1 MVPGRQTEDAV
12 QTHIVYQHTGLL
24 VCRSPHPT
32 SHLLQVFRQGKR
44 GTCQLHE
51 LHIGTVETFGED
63 IHIDQHFNLS
73 PSEIIH
79 QFLAFRSRSPA
90 VDSNRL
96 QPVCAIT
103 SRYPAGMGD
112 AGSIYDSFLSVGI
125 SFHALIQPADT
136 CLPVQYLVHLLYL
149 VVPVRTP
156 FLQRVYQPLFPAVRT
171 DGHIVKG

>member
-1 MVPGRQTEDAV
+1 MRREFFPLFCQFF
-12 QTHIVYQHTGLL
+12 QIFVYIILNLAIGQL
-24 VCRSPHPT
+24 V
-32 SHLLQVFRQGKR
+32 G
-44 GTCQLHE
+44 
-51 LHIGTVETFGED
+51 FGED
-63 IHIDQHFNLS
+63 DRDCLLYTSIHIDQHFNLS

-112 AGSIYDSFLSVGI
+112 ADSIYDSFLSVGI

-156 FLQRVYQPLFPAVRT
+156 FLQRVYQPLFFAVRT

>member
-1 MVPGRQTEDAV
+1 MVPGGQTEDAV
-12 QTHIVYQHTGLL
+12 QTHIVYQHTGRL
-24 VCRSPHPT
+24 VCRPPQPT

-44 GTCQLHE
+44 RTCQLHE
-51 LHIGTVETFGED
+51 LYIGTVEAFGED
-63 IHIDQHFNLS
+63 IHIDQYFHLP
-73 PSEIIH
+73 PSESLH
-79 QFLAFRSRSPA
+79 QFPAFRSRSPA
-90 VDSNRL
+90 VDSHSL
-96 QPVCAIT
+96 QSVCAIT

-112 AGSIYDSFLSVGI
+112 ADSIYDSFLSAGI

-136 CLPVQYLVHLLYL
+136 CLPVQHLVHLLYL